1 MDIQFQ
7 KLGAENFAELSKYY
21 GRRHDNTC
29 DSVMLDNFLWADYY
43 HVHFCERDDKAVLWI
58 MKILGKMYASLP
70 VCAIEDMPHYFKEI
84 EQYFNDN
91 LHLPLEIYL
100 ADQEAVDCLNLP
112 ADRYSVTELPDAKD
126 YLYSA
131 EALKTLARKRPP
143 FLTWFVNW
151 KSTAHCLTP
160 SLW

>member
-70 VCAIEDMPHYFKEI
+70 VCAGRAPSRRLPTEWLCG
-84 EQYFNDN
+84 
-91 LHLPLEIYL
+91 LH
-100 ADQEAVDCLNLP
+100 
-112 ADRYSVTELPDAKD
+112 
-126 YLYSA
+126 
-131 EALKTLARKRPP
+131 
-143 FLTWFVNW
+143 
-151 KSTAHCLTP
+151 P
-160 SLW
+160 SQRCHRQ